1 MNNWKSVLNGDPLSW
16 LLEKDNP
23 SVRYLTLTQLFE
35 KGENDPDVIQTKGE
49 ISGYGPV
56 KKIFS
61 KQKENGHWESPD
73 TPYLPK
79 YKSTYWQI
87 IIFSQLGLSI
97 ENDNVR
103 KACEF
108 IFKFQ
113 HEDGGF
119 TIFKEEGVM
128 REYLWWKNRQE
139 KKGKPVPLFDNWS
152 KQIIKENEITC
163 LTGNLVASLFRL
175 GYKEDSRI
183 KKAVKWL
190 INVQNSDGGWL
201 CPYWRAHIKDKHS
214 CFIGTIAPLEAFSEI
229 PEKQRTDEMKRCIE
243 VSAQFFLM
251 HHLYRADHHNFEVIN
266 PYWLNFNFPVF
277 WYDILRGLLVLTKLD
292 YAQDKRIQDAVNIL
306 IKKQTE
312 DGRWNLDKT
321 PGGRMHASFGR
332 MGEPNK
338 WVTLNVLRVLKRMY

>member
-1 MNNWKSVLNGDPLSW
+1 MSNWKSVLNEDPSGW

-23 SVRYLTLTQLFE
+23 SVRYLTLTQLLE
-35 KGENDPDVIQTKGE
+35 KGENDPDVIRTKGE
-49 ISGYGPV
+49 IPEYGPV

-61 KQKENGHWESPD
+61 KQKEGGYWENPD

-128 REYLWWKNRQE
+128 GEYLWWKNKQE
-139 KKGKPVPLFDNWS
+139 KRGKPVPLFDNWS

-183 KKAVKWL
+183 KKAVQWL

-214 CFIGTIAPLEAFSEI
+214 CFIGTIATLEAFSEI

-243 VSAQFFLM
+243 ASAQFFLM
-251 HHLYRADHHNFEVIN
+251 HRLYKADHHNFEVIN
-266 PYWLNFNFPVF
+266 SYWLNFNFPVF
-277 WYDILRGLLVLTKLD
+277 WYDILRGLLVLTKLG
-292 YAQDKRIQDAVNIL
+292 YASDGRIQDAADVL
-306 IKKQTE
+306 IKKQA
-312 DGRWNLDKT
+312 DGGRWNLDKT
-321 PGGRMHASFGR
+321 PGGRMHASLGKI
-332 MGEPNK
+332 GEPNK